1 MVWYYVKH
9 GKQQGPVDE
18 AEFGNLARTGG
29 IGSADLVWTAD
40 FGAEWRP
47 AHSLTWL
54 VFSENAT
61 PVTLLPPKLPRSA
74 IEYAST
80 DFRSATPNRELMSA
94 ARASLRGCWET
105 AIGVSAVWG
114 LYSFV
119 LGVLTSVLESWY
131 SAVVGLFNVAASGPI
146 ALGVAVFWLSVSRAG
161 YGSFV
166 QAFSGFRRF
175 WTALAATLL
184 IWLIA
189 LLWLLPFIVPGLVIY
204 YFYLGVV
211 EAPADNPLSE
221 SFLILLV
228 LLGLIVVVLICIA
241 DFVIVSVSLSYSQV
255 YYLLADNPDMGAM
268 EATGRSKKI
277 MAGNRWKLFCL
288 GCRFIGWGILCVP
301 TLGIGLLW
309 LSPYMYVSFVKFYDD
324 LRPV

>member
-18 AEFGNLARTGG
+18 AEFGNLARTGV
-29 IGSADLVWTAD
+29 IGPADLVWTAD

-54 VFSENAT
+54 VFSQDAT

-74 IEYAST
+74 SEYAST

-94 ARASLRGCWET
+94 ARASLRGCWGT
-105 AIGVSAVWG
+105 AISVLAAWG
-114 LYSFV
+114 LY
-119 LGVLTSVLESWY
+119 GVVVSTLTEVLESWY
-131 SAVVGLFNVAASGPI
+131 SAVVGLFSSAATGSI
-146 ALGVAVFWLSVSRAG
+146 SLGLVVFSLSISRTG
-161 YGSFV
+161 SGSFV

-175 WTALAATLL
+175 WTALGTWMVVMLIPWLWMLL
-184 IWLIA
+184 V
-189 LLWLLPFIVPGLVIY
+189 IVPGLIL
-204 YFYLGVV
+204 YFLYAWVAG
-211 EAPADNPLSE
+211 APADNPLSDP
-221 SFLILLV
+221 FLT
-228 LLGLIVVVLICIA
+228 LLGVVIICIA
-241 DFVIVSVSLSYSQV
+241 SLVFSSVSLSYSQA

-288 GCRFIGWGILCVP
+288 GCRFIGWGLLCVP
-301 TLGIGLLW
+301 TLFIGLLW
-309 LSPYMYVSFVKFYDD
+309 LSPYMWVSFAKFYDD
-324 LRPV
+324 LRPI

>member
-18 AEFGNLARTGG
+18 AEFGNLARTGV
-29 IGSADLVWTAD
+29 ISSADLVWTAD

-80 DFRSATPNRELMSA
+80 DSRSATPNRELMSA

-189 LLWLLPFIVPGLVIY
+189 LLWLVPGSILYFFPWVAGVFADDLLPEGFFVLIGYIGLV
-204 YFYLGVV
+204 
-211 EAPADNPLSE
+211 
-221 SFLILLV
+221 
-228 LLGLIVVVLICIA
+228 LGLIGIFGI
-241 DFVIVSVSLSYSQV
+241 ISVSLSYSQV
-255 YYLLADNPDMGAM
+255 FYLLADNPAMGAM
-268 EATGRSKKI
+268 EAIGRSRKI

-288 GCRFIGWGILCVP
+288 GCRFIGWGILCLL

>member
-18 AEFGNLARTGG
+18 AEFGNLARTGV

-105 AIGVSAVWG
+105 ATGVSAVYG
-114 LYSFV
+114 LYGV
-119 LGVLTSVLESWY
+119 VVGVLPQFLESWY
-131 SAVVGLFNVAASGPI
+131 SAVVILSNIAAPSI
-146 ALGVAVFWLSVSRAG
+146 ALGFAVFSLSISRAG
-161 YGSFV
+161 NGSFAQV
-166 QAFSGFRRF
+166 FSGFRRF
-175 WTALAATLL
+175 WTALGTWLVVMLIPWLWMLL
-184 IWLIA
+184 V
-189 LLWLLPFIVPGLVIY
+189 IVPGLIL
-204 YFYLGVV
+204 YFLYAWVAG
-211 EAPADNPLSE
+211 APADNPLSDP
-221 SFLILLV
+221 FLT
-228 LLGLIVVVLICIA
+228 LLGVVIICIA
-241 DFVIVSVSLSYSQV
+241 SLVFSSVSLSYSQA

-288 GCRFIGWGILCVP
+288 GCRFFGWGLLCVL
-301 TLGIGLLW
+301 TLFIGLLL
-309 LSPYMYVSFVKFYDD
+309 LSPYMWVSFAKFYDD
-324 LRPV
+324 LRPI

>member
-18 AEFGNLARTGG
+18 AEFGNLARTGV

-94 ARASLRGCWET
+94 ARASLRGCWGT
-105 AIGVSAVWG
+105 AISVLAAWG
-114 LYSFV
+114 LY
-119 LGVLTSVLESWY
+119 GVVVSTLTEVLESWY
-131 SAVVGLFNVAASGPI
+131 SAVVGLFSSAATGSI
-146 ALGVAVFWLSVSRAG
+146 SLGLVVFSLSISRTG
-161 YGSFV
+161 SGSFV

-175 WTALAATLL
+175 WTALGTWMVVMLIPWLWMLL
-184 IWLIA
+184 V
-189 LLWLLPFIVPGLVIY
+189 IVPGLIL
-204 YFYLGVV
+204 YFLYAWVAG
-211 EAPADNPLSE
+211 APADNPLSDP
-221 SFLILLV
+221 FLT
-228 LLGLIVVVLICIA
+228 LLGVVIICIA
-241 DFVIVSVSLSYSQV
+241 SLVFSSVSLSYSQA

-288 GCRFIGWGILCVP
+288 GCRFIGWGLLCVP
-301 TLGIGLLW
+301 TLFIGLLW
-309 LSPYMYVSFVKFYDD
+309 LSPYMWVSFAKFYDD
-324 LRPV
+324 LRPI

>member
-18 AEFGNLARTGG
+18 AEFGNLARTGV

-94 ARASLRGCWET
+94 ARASLRGCWGT
-105 AIGVSAVWG
+105 AISVLAAWG
-114 LYSFV
+114 LY
-119 LGVLTSVLESWY
+119 GVVVSTLTEVLESWY
-131 SAVVGLFNVAASGPI
+131 SAVVGLFSSAATGSI
-146 ALGVAVFWLSVSRAG
+146 SLGLVVFSLSISRTG
-161 YGSFV
+161 SGSFV

-175 WTALAATLL
+175 WTALAAYLL
-184 IWLIA
+184 LLLVTFISF
-189 LLWLLPFIVPGLVIY
+189 LWLVPGLILASVSSWDTGG
-204 YFYLGVV
+204 F
-211 EAPADNPLSE
+211 ADDLWSQA
-221 SFLILLV
+221 FTVLITS
-228 LLGLIVVVLICIA
+228 IVVVLILIG
-241 DFVIVSVSLSYSQV
+241 IIGIIRVSLNFSQTFCV
-255 YYLLADNPDMGAM
+255 LADNPAMGAM
-268 EATGRSKKI
+268 EAVRRSKKI
-277 MAGNRWKLFCL
+277 MAGNEWKLSCL
-288 GCRFIGWGILCVP
+288 GCRFIGWGLLCVP

-309 LSPYMYVSFVKFYDD
+309 LAPYIYVSLAKFYDD
-324 LRPV
+324 LRPI

>member
-18 AEFGNLARTGG
+18 AEFGNLARTGV

-105 AIGVSAVWG
+105 ATGVSAVYG
-114 LYSFV
+114 LYGV
-119 LGVLTSVLESWY
+119 VVGVLPQFLESWY
-131 SAVVGLFNVAASGPI
+131 SAVVILSNIAAPSI
-146 ALGVAVFWLSVSRAG
+146 ALGFAVFSLSISRAG
-161 YGSFV
+161 NGSFAQV
-166 QAFSGFRRF
+166 FSGFRRF
-175 WTALAATLL
+175 WTALGTWLVVMLIPWLWMLL
-184 IWLIA
+184 V
-189 LLWLLPFIVPGLVIY
+189 IVPGLIL
-204 YFYLGVV
+204 YFWYAWVAG
-211 EAPADNPLSE
+211 APADNPLSDP
-221 SFLILLV
+221 SLT
-228 LLGLIVVVLICIA
+228 LLGVVIICIA
-241 DFVIVSVSLSYSQV
+241 SLVFSSVSLSYSQA

-288 GCRFIGWGILCVP
+288 ECRFFGWGLLCVL
-301 TLGIGLLW
+301 TLFIGSLW
-309 LSPYMYVSFVKFYDD
+309 LSPYMWVSFAKFYDD
-324 LRPV
+324 LRPI